1 MHNWEASLLCGPS
14 KMKKAVSWSFPPSK
28 FNVDGA
34 VRDKSA
40 PAGIRGV
47 LGSAEKV
54 ALAMFSKTPGIV

>member
-1 MHNWEASLLCGPS
+1 
-14 KMKKAVSWSFPPSK
+14 MKKAVSWSFPPLK

-34 VRDKSA
+34 VRDKPA

-47 LGSAEKV
+47 LGSVEKV